1 MKVKEVTQWHDNM
14 TVEEQAGL
22 YYHYW
27 TKLAESYRELEEKY
41 NRLYDLR
48 VEEKE
53 LNDNA
58 QIIKIDAIKLQS
70 ERDRDFYRE
79 MLQDLQNYVEKEELI
94 EYFRENN
101 DIEIANKLEDFI
113 NKWKKDKG
121 DSNE

>member
-41 NRLYDLR
+41 NRLYNLR